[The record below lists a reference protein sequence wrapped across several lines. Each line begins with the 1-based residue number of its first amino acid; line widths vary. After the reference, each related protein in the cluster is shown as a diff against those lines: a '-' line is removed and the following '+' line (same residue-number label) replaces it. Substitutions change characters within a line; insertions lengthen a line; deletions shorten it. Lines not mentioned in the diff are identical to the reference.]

1 MKTVFALAITTALS
15 ISIGQAQE
23 RSNRQHRSPE
33 EQAKIKVERLATALN
48 LQNSQKNSIYNYL
61 LIFQKETKPE
71 DRRETWKQRDTKI
84 KSFLTEEQV
93 IKYDS
98 LQNST
103 KSKINRQ
110 KKQ

>member
-33 EQAKIKVERLATALN
+33 EQTKIKVERLATALN
-48 LQNSQKNSIYNYL
+48 LQDSQKDSIYNYL
-61 LIFQKETKPE
+61 LIFQKETKAE
-71 DRRETWKQRDTKI
+71 NRRETWKQRDTKI
-84 KSFLTEEQV
+84 KTFLTEEQV
-93 IKYDS
+93 VKYDS

-103 KSKINRQ
+103 QNKRSRQ
-110 KKQ
+110 NKT

>member
-48 LQNSQKNSIYNYL
+48 LQNSQKDSIYNYL
-61 LIFQKETKPE
+61 LIFQKETKSE
-71 DRRETWKQRDTKI
+71 NRRENWKQRDTKI
-84 KSFLTEEQV
+84 KTFLSEEQV

-103 KSKINRQ
+103 KSKRSRQ
-110 KKQ
+110 KTT